1 MTQGSVGLIIEKLS
15 AGYGDAR
22 VLQDLSLTI
31 PTGSTCLLTGRNGV
45 GKSTLIKAIMAM
57 STRHSGHVQ
66 WQGRDLYRSAKPVA
80 HAAHAAHALD
90 TAAIARLGIGYVPEE
105 RRIFADLTVMENL
118 TAGEKSGPGKVWSLA
133 DIMNLLPPLKPLL
146 NRRGGLLSGGEQQML
161 SLARSLMGAPSLLLL
176 DEPSEGLAPVLLDHL
191 AAAIAQLRQAPATD
205 NQSDTGLT
213 LMIAEQNWQFA
224 SQFTDWVVVM
234 DQGRIVHDDQ
244 LERFMADP
252 AAQARLLGAQET
264 DRSE

>member
-22 VLQDLSLTI
+22 VVQDLSLTI
-31 PTGSTCLLTGRNGV
+31 PAGSACLLTGRNGV

-57 STRHSGHVQ
+57 NTRHSGHVQ
-66 WQGRDLYRSAKPVA
+66 WQGRDLYRSAKPATHV
-80 HAAHAAHALD
+80 AHALD

-105 RRIFADLTVMENL
+105 RRIFPDLTVMENL
-118 TAGEKSGPGKVWSLA
+118 MAGEKSGPGKVWSLA
-133 DIMNLLPPLKPLL
+133 DIINLLPPLKPLL

-191 AAAIAQLRQAPATD
+191 AAAIAQLRRAPATD

-224 SQFTDWVVVM
+224 SQFTDRVVVM